1 MVIAAWSA
9 GRFGGG
15 REYDLVTG
23 LTDADLYCRGAKTL
37 LACWEVYARGCA
49 GAAVIRSPGVAVAV
63 FPRGPERAF
72 LNNALLERDLAGSGR
87 ARALA
92 TMEAAYAKAGITRFA
107 AWVHES
113 DRAMREDLRARGY
126 VLAESTRAMGMALGD
141 LRAER
146 LAVPLAAADWAE
158 YLRIIGVPPGF
169 ARQADRDAFHVR
181 IAALHG
187 AGVAAAMAFD
197 WDGDCGIYNVA
208 TLEHA
213 RRRGLGTA
221 LTALLADDASARGCR
236 TASLQS
242 TPMAEGVYA
251 ALGFRDLGQ
260 ILEFVPPGLAEK
272 PSQRR

>member
-1 MVIAAWSA
+1 MT
-9 GRFGGG
+9 
-15 REYDLVTG
+15 VTG

-37 LACWEVYARGCA
+37 LACWEVYARGCP
-49 GAAVIRSPGVAVAV
+49 GATVIRSPYVTVAV
-63 FPRGPERAF
+63 FPHGPERAF
-72 LNNALLERDLAGSGR
+72 LNNALLERDLAVSGR

-92 TMEAAYAKAGITRFA
+92 ATEAAYASAGITRFA

-113 DRAMREDLRARGY
+113 DLAMREDLRARGY
-126 VLAESTRAMGMALGD
+126 VLAESTRAMGMALGG
-141 LRAER
+141 LRVAR
-146 LAVPLAAADWAE
+146 SAVTLADPDWPE

-169 ARQADRDAFHVR
+169 ARQADRDAFNVL
-181 IAALHG
+181 IAAPDG
-187 AGVAAAMAFD
+187 VGVAAAMAVD
-197 WDGDCGIYNVA
+197 CDGDCGIYNVA

-221 LTALLADDASARGCR
+221 LTALLAQDARARGCR

-242 TPMAEGVYA
+242 TPMAERVYA

-260 ILEFVPPGLAEK
+260 ILEFVPPGLAGK